1 MFSVQSIFMKS
12 IWRNFGIGKMVCV
25 RNFMVVTKKKFLYI
39 IIVESKRR
47 WTSMATNPPY
57 GDNHR
62 NGAVKERSQT
72 YNPKS
77 DKWVK
82 RDTVTGKFMDVKQD
96 GTPFKGVRK
105 EK

>member
-1 MFSVQSIFMKS
+1 
-12 IWRNFGIGKMVCV
+12 
-25 RNFMVVTKKKFLYI
+25 
-39 IIVESKRR
+39 
-47 WTSMATNPPY
+47 MATNPPY
-57 GDNHR
+57 GDNRR

-82 RDTVTGKFMDVKQD
+82 RDTVTGKFMDVKQG